1 MLIMLISVSNIGKMV
16 KNSVDKLLIIHVD
29 NIFLKFILPKMKKMG
44 YNVCG

>member
-1 MLIMLISVSNIGKMV
+1 MLISMSNIGKIE
-16 KNSVDKLLIIHVD
+16 KKCVDKLLISPVD

>member
-1 MLIMLISVSNIGKMV
+1 MLISVSNIGKIE
-16 KNSVDKLLIIHVD
+16 KKRVDKLLISHVD

>member
-1 MLIMLISVSNIGKMV
+1 MLISVSNIDKMV
-16 KNSVDKLLIIHVD
+16 KNSVDKLLISHVD